1 MSTSTWGYL
10 FLLLGIFAA
19 ALLLFF
25 GNISSKN
32 EQNYYLLKETTQNAM
47 LDSVDKVA
55 YQVGL
60 TQEEVDNI
68 KTIDCAS
75 GQPGT
80 IRIIT
85 ERFVESFARRFSESV
100 ANNKNYKIQ
109 FYEINECPAKVS
121 VKVTS
126 TESYSWLRRLFRGKK
141 STQAEVEEANIV
153 NQLTAIL
160 ETKD

>member
-19 ALLLFF
+19 AILLFF

-60 TQEEVDNI
+60 TQEEVNNI

-121 VKVTS
+121 V
-126 TESYSWLRRLFRGKK
+126 
-141 STQAEVEEANIV
+141 
-153 NQLTAIL
+153 
-160 ETKD
+160 

>member
-19 ALLLFF
+19 AILLFF

-60 TQEEVDNI
+60 TQEEVNNI

-126 TESYSWLRRLFRGKK
+126 TESYSWLRRLFRGEK

>member
-126 TESYSWLRRLFRGKK
+126 TESYSWLRRLFRGEKK
-141 STQAEVEEANIV
+141 YTS
-153 NQLTAIL
+153 
-160 ETKD
+160 

>member
-1 MSTSTWGYL
+1 M
-10 FLLLGIFAA
+10 A
-19 ALLLFF
+19 
-25 GNISSKN
+25 
-32 EQNYYLLKETTQNAM
+32 NYTK
-47 LDSVDKVA
+47 
-55 YQVGL
+55 
-60 TQEEVDNI
+60 EEVDNI

-126 TESYSWLRRLFRGKK
+126 TESYSWLRRLFRGEK

>member
-19 ALLLFF
+19 AILLFF
-25 GNISSKN
+25 GNVSSKN

-47 LDSVDKVA
+47 LDAVDKVA

-60 TQEEVDNI
+60 TQKEVDEIN
-68 KTIDCAS
+68 TIDCVS

-100 ANNKNYKIQ
+100 ANNKKYTIQ

-121 VKVTS
+121 VRVTS
-126 TESYSWLRRLFRGKK
+126 TESYSWLRRLFRGE
-141 STQAEVEEANIV
+141 SAQAEVEEANIV